1 MVYGDWLHRRAQL
14 SPSKI
19 ALIDVFH
26 DDQSVTYADWNE
38 RASRLANF
46 FQEGLEILKGDRL
59 SVYAVICSNVSTL
72 LKLKAYTTIDKV
84 TSANSTALSTSLRG
98 RSEDD
103 RKMEI

>member
-1 MVYGDWLHRRAQL
+1 MFYGDWLHRRAQL

-26 DDQSVTYADWNE
+26 DDQTVTYADWNA
-38 RASRLANF
+38 RANRLANF
-46 FQEGLEILKGDRL
+46 FQEGLGIQKGDRL

-72 LKLKAYTTIDKV
+72 LKRKAYTTIDMV

-103 RKMEI
+103 